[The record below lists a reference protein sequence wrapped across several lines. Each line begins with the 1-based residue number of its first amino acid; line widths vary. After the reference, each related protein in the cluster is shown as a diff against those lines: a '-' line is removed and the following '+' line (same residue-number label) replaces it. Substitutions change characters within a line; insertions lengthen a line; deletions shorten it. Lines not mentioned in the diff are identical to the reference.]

1 MTSPLA
7 GARRLWEELAAASPG
22 SFPPKGEVKVL
33 VSPESGT
40 CPKGW
45 VGVVTLDG
53 SALVTAPDARVAAR
67 VREALRGRSVDAAGE
82 ASSYREALPV
92 ARVLGPAALS
102 YASPEG
108 FRPVAAA
115 SAVEQLPGHH
125 AALRGLERAAG
136 HEDADEAAL
145 DGITSPAFVVR
156 AHDDEVVAAAGYQL
170 WPRRTAHL
178 SVLVAPAARG
188 RGLARTVASAA
199 VGHALAAGLL
209 PQWRARPEASRRVA
223 AALGFEELGT
233 QLSVEIPGDGGT
245 PRGVANAARSRR
257 RRRCPG

>member
-7 GARRLWEELAAASPG
+7 GARRLWEELAAVSPG

-82 ASSYREALPV
+82 ASSYRETLPV
-92 ARVLGPAALS
+92 AQVLGPAALS

-115 SAVEQLPGHH
+115 SAVEQLPGRHP
-125 AALRGLERAAG
+125 ALRGLERAAG
-136 HEDADEAAL
+136 HEDAEEADL

-156 AHDDEVVAAAGYQL
+156 AHDEVVAAAGYRL

-233 QLSVEIPGDGGT
+233 QLSVEIPGAGY
-245 PRGVANAARSRR
+245 A
-257 RRRCPG
+257 PGSD